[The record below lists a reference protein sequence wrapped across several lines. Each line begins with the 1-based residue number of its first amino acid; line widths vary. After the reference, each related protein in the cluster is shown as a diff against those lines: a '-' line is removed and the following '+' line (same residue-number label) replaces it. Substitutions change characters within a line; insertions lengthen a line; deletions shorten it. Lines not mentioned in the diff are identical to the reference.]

1 MTETQ
6 KDTFSRRDFARLTA
20 TGLGAFA
27 ISDVLFRVFRVG
39 GNAAQ
44 ACCEGCDGGPCDN
57 QCENPCDACD
67 ACDACDV
74 AECFP
79 CDPEAM

>member
-1 MTETQ
+1 MTEAQ

-27 ISDVLFRVFRVG
+27 ISDVLFRVFSVG

-57 QCENPCDACD
+57 QCENCE
-67 ACDACDV
+67 ACDV
-74 AECFP
+74 VCDNDGGGGCFP